1 MTFLLWGKPFL
12 PYLKWPTHWLALLFL
27 GSLIGGF
34 LWSLVSSR
42 RDFAALRR
50 GRLAL
55 FLALVVLTPLLNQIL
70 LLRPAAPNLLP
81 PPFLAA
87 EPAVPAL
94 PLLGFLPLAIAA
106 IWFGPGPASVLALL
120 AGLFRTTTHL
130 PSEPLVLALQVG
142 LSSYFLRQNYRG
154 TLARLLRQPVVAFPI
169 AASLFSVAALAGV
182 LTGEYSPGYGLV
194 VLDYALALL
203 GIMASLALLEALA
216 YGGLFQAVYLVSPH
230 ARPVVIAR
238 RTPPYART
246 LNRRFLFVFIPLFI
260 LFFAAL
266 VYAVASS
273 AMRIA
278 TSLAVDAMLRDATNG
293 ATGVSEFLSTGQSLV
308 RQFAEA
314 PVIWSGGPD
323 ACSDQ
328 LRTFVQMLPYFSRLT
343 AYDERGEALC
353 TYPEASEQEVALTPE
368 EQEFVAIVQATGG
381 VQITPVHWGP
391 GGRVILSFITSLG
404 RGEGEP
410 SHGVLV
416 GRVELEL
423 NPLLSRVLASLQW
436 TMQQGEG
443 FVVDEQGRIVAHPDP
458 TRLLERWGV
467 DQSVPPLATVS
478 EGAGWVRETRDSR
491 TNARM
496 LACYMPVPGSP
507 WAVVILVP
515 HHVRMALALN
525 IAAPLLILLAVLT
538 GILTLAITLTINQLT
553 RPLNLLARAAE
564 EVARGNLERSVSIP
578 GDDEIAR
585 VGEAVERMRVSLRN
599 RLEDLSLLLRVAQEV
614 SATLD
619 LSQGIP
625 LILEGALEAL
635 NARVARI
642 VLLSASGDPQVVMG
656 RGDTVKGVNHLDRA
670 LALAARDASNPVVLE
685 NLRRARALAVPDAV
699 LEEIQAALALPV
711 MSKGQPVAVMWVG
724 FAQPRR
730 IEPSEIDLLSTLAG
744 QTAVLVENAR
754 LFQLAEGGRRQL
766 SAILTSTSDAILVTD
781 RENRILL
788 VNPAAERALGI
799 PAEELVGRLVTE
811 APLEESLV
819 HILTEPLGRGSPL
832 VEEVPLPTGRIF
844 YASASTILSAE
855 GENMGRVVVM
865 RDITHFKELDEM
877 KSEFVA
883 TVSHDLRA
891 PLTFIRGYASMLPL
905 AGDLTEK
912 QQEYLEKIFAGIE
925 QMSALVENLL
935 NLQRIEAGIGLEER
949 PCHLGA
955 LLVEAVDGMRA
966 RAVAKGLV
974 LTIDASEPAP
984 VIWGDATLL
993 RQAITNLV
1001 DNAIKYTPA
1010 GGKVSVGLRVLGQEV
1025 HISVTDTGIGIA
1037 PEDQVRLFE
1046 KFYRIRHRG
1055 MEETPGSGLGLA
1067 IVKSIV
1073 ERHGGRVWVESQ
1085 PNRGSTFTIA
1095 LPLRTPPASGREDE
1109 PRAADTGPRG

>member
-1 MTFLLWGKPFL
+1 MAFLLWGNPFL
-12 PYLKWPTHWLALLFL
+12 PYLKWPSHWIALLFL
-27 GSLIGGF
+27 GLLAGGF
-34 LWSLVSSR
+34 LWSLIASR
-42 RDFAALRR
+42 RDFVVLQR

-55 FLALVVLTPLLNQIL
+55 FVLLVILTPLLNQTF
-70 LLRPAAPNLLP
+70 LLRPTAPNLLP

-106 IWFGPGPASVLALL
+106 IWLGPGPALVLALL

-142 LSSYFLRQNYRG
+142 LASFSLRQNYRG
-154 TLARLLRQPVVAFPI
+154 TLARLLRQPVLAFPI
-169 AASLFSVAALAGV
+169 AAALLSVATLGGV
-182 LTGEYSPGYGLV
+182 LAGEYSPGYGLV

-203 GIMASLALLEALA
+203 NIMAPMALLEALV
-216 YGGLFQAVYLVSPH
+216 YGAFFQAIYAIFPRL
-230 ARPVVIAR
+230 RPVAIAR
-238 RTPPYART
+238 QTPPYART
-246 LNRRFLFVFIPLFI
+246 LNRRFLFVFIPLF
-260 LFFAAL
+260 LAFFGTL

-278 TSLAVDAMLRDATNG
+278 THLAVDAMVRDATNG
-293 ATGVSEFLSTGQSLV
+293 ATGVGEFLSTGQSLV

-314 PVIWSGGPD
+314 PALWSGNPETC
-323 ACSDQ
+323 AKQ
-328 LRTFVQMLPYFSRLT
+328 LQTFVQMLPYFSRLT
-343 AYDERGEALC
+343 AYDERGEVLC
-353 TYPEASEQEVALTPE
+353 TYPEASEPEVALTPE

-381 VQITPVHWGP
+381 VQVTPVHWGP
-391 GGRVILSFITSLG
+391 GEQVILSFVTSLG
-404 RGEGEP
+404 RGEQAA
-410 SHGVLV
+410 SRGVLV

-423 NPLLSRVLASLQW
+423 NPLLGRVLASLQW

-458 TRLLERWGV
+458 RRLLERWGV
-467 DQSVPPLATVS
+467 DQSVAPLVTVS

-496 LACYMPVPGSP
+496 LACYMPVPGSL

-564 EVARGNLERSVSIP
+564 EVARGNLERSVPIA

-585 VGEAVERMRVSLRN
+585 VGEAVERMRVSLRD
-599 RLEDLSLLLRVAQEV
+599 RLEDLSLLLQVAQQV

-625 LILEGALEAL
+625 RVLEGALKAL

-642 VLLSASGDPQVVMG
+642 VLLSAAGDPQVAMG
-656 RGDTVKGVNHLDRA
+656 RGDAVKGVNHLDRA
-670 LALAARDASNPVVLE
+670 LALAARDASGPMVLE
-685 NLRRARALAVPDAV
+685 NLRRARTLAVPDAV

-730 IEPSEIDLLSTLAG
+730 IEPSEIDLLSTLAS

-781 RENRILL
+781 RDNRILL
-788 VNPAAERALGI
+788 VNPAAERALGV
-799 PAEELVGRLVTE
+799 PADELVGRLVTE
-811 APLEESLV
+811 VPLEESLV
-819 HILTEPLGRGSPL
+819 RVLTEPLGRGSPL
-832 VEEVPLPTGRIF
+832 VEEVPLPTGRVF

-974 LTIDASEPAP
+974 LTIEASEPAP

-1010 GGKVSVGLRVLGQEV
+1010 GGKVSVGLRVFGREV
-1025 HISVTDTGIGIA
+1025 HISVADTGVGIA

-1055 MEETPGSGLGLA
+1055 MDDTPGSGLGLA

-1085 PNRGSTFTIA
+1085 PGRGSTFTIA
-1095 LPLRTPPASGREDE
+1095 LPIRTPSESQRDAGPHPPDSGSR
-1109 PRAADTGPRG
+1109 R

>member
-1 MTFLLWGKPFL
+1 MTFLLWESHLL
-12 PYLKWPTHWLALLFL
+12 PYLEWPTYWLAILLL
-27 GSLIGGF
+27 GLFVGGF
-34 LWSLVSSR
+34 LWSLISSR
-42 RDFAALRR
+42 KDFVALRR
-50 GRLAL
+50 GRLVL
-55 FLALVVLTPLLNQIL
+55 FLVLLFLTPLLNQMLI
-70 LLRPAAPNLLP
+70 LRPAAPNLLP
-81 PPFLAA
+81 PPFLPA

-94 PLLGFLPLAIAA
+94 PLFGFLPLAIAA
-106 IWFGPGPASVLALL
+106 IWLGRGPALILALL
-120 AGLFRTTTHL
+120 AGLFRTTSYL
-130 PSEPLVLALQVG
+130 PTESLAFAFQVW
-142 LSSYFLRQNYRG
+142 LASFFLRQDYRG
-154 TLARLLRQPVVAFPI
+154 SLARALRQPVLAFPL
-169 AASLFSVAALAGV
+169 AAALLFVLTLIAV
-182 LTGEYSPGYGLV
+182 LTGEYRPGYGLV
-194 VLDYALALL
+194 VLDYTLTLSSIAVPLT
-203 GIMASLALLEALA
+203 LLETLA
-216 YGGLFQAVYLVSPH
+216 YGLLFQVIYLLFPH
-230 ARPVVIAR
+230 IRPVGIAQ

-246 LNRRFLFVFIPLFI
+246 LKRRFLFIFIPLFV
-260 LFFAAL
+260 LFFAVL
-266 VYAVASS
+266 VYAVAAS

-278 TSLAVDAMLRDATNG
+278 TRLAVDAMLRDATNG
-293 ATGVSEFLSTGQSLV
+293 ATGVSEFLSTGQSLI
-308 RQFAEA
+308 RQFAAA
-314 PVIWSGGPD
+314 PDVWSKDPA
-323 ACSDQ
+323 ACSEQ
-328 LRTFVQMLPYFSRLT
+328 LRTFVQMLPFFSRLT
-343 AYDERGEALC
+343 AYDEQGGILC
-353 TYPEASEQEVALTPE
+353 TYPHASESEVVPTLE
-368 EQEFVAIVQATGG
+368 EQEFLTVVQVTGG
-381 VQITPVHWGP
+381 VQITPAHRGP
-391 GGRVILSFITSLG
+391 EGQIILSFISSLG
-404 RGEGEP
+404 SVEGEP
-410 SHGVLV
+410 HGALV
-416 GRVELEL
+416 GRVELGL
-423 NPLLSRVLASLQW
+423 NPLLDRVLTSLQW

-458 TRLLERWGV
+458 ARLLEQWGV
-467 DQSVPPLATVS
+467 DQSTPPLVTV
-478 EGAGWVRETRDSR
+478 EHGEGWVRETRDSR
-491 TNARM
+491 TNAR
-496 LACYMPVPGSP
+496 LLSCYVPVPGSP
-507 WAVVILVP
+507 WAIVILVP
-515 HHVRMALALN
+515 HHVRMMLAFN

-538 GILTLAITLTINQLT
+538 GILTITITLTISQLT

-564 EVARGNLERSVSIP
+564 EVARGNLDRAVP
-578 GDDEIAR
+578 VTGDDEIAR
-585 VGEAVERMRVSLRN
+585 LGEAMERMRVSLRH

-625 LILEGALEAL
+625 RILEGALQAL

-642 VLLSASGDPQVVMG
+642 VLLSAAGDPQVAMG
-656 RGDTVKGVNHLDRA
+656 RGDFVNGVSHLDRA
-670 LALAARDASNPVVLE
+670 LALAARDVANPVVLE
-685 NLRRARALAVPDAV
+685 NLRRARMLSVPDSL

-724 FAQPRR
+724 FARPRR
-730 IEPSEIDLLSTLAG
+730 IEPSEIDLLSTLAS

-754 LFQLAEGGRRQL
+754 LFQLAEGGRRRL

-781 RENRILL
+781 RDDRILL

-799 PAEELVGRLVTE
+799 PSEELVGRLVTE
-811 APLEESLV
+811 VPLEESLV
-819 HILTEPLGRGSPL
+819 RILREPLGRGGPL
-832 VEEVPLPTGRIF
+832 VEEVPLPNGRVF

-891 PLTFIRGYASMLPL
+891 PLTFIRGYASMLPM
-905 AGDLTEK
+905 AGDLTPK

-966 RAVAKGLV
+966 RAVAKGLT
-974 LTIDASEPAP
+974 LSIEASEPAP
-984 VIWGDATLL
+984 VVWGDAMLL
-993 RQAITNLV
+993 RQAIANLV

-1010 GGKVSVGLRVLGQEV
+1010 GGKVTVGLRVVGQEV

-1055 MEETPGSGLGLA
+1055 MDEAPGSGLGLA

-1085 PNRGSTFTIA
+1085 LNRGSTFTIA
-1095 LPLRTPPASGREDE
+1095 LPLRRPSEARDSER
-1109 PRAADTGPRG
+1109 